1 MGEDVRELTEEE
13 LERFDRHAAEDI
25 VSRHASIGMVARART
40 IRRLMATLRRAR
52 EDTAPADGR
61 AGIERAIARALRSAI
76 DAHGPITPE
85 RITSAVKRII
95 GSLRNV

>member
-13 LERFDRHAAEDI
+13 LERIDRHGAEDI

-40 IRRLMATLRRAR
+40 IRRLVATLRRAR
-52 EDTAPADGR
+52 AGRAPSDGH
-61 AGIERAIARALRSAI
+61 AGIEHAIAGALRSAI
-76 DAHGPITPE
+76 HAHGPITPE
-85 RITSAVKRII
+85 TIGSAVERIV